1 MRGRWLMLLSSLAA
15 IAIAATAGAH
25 EIKAKTLQID
35 HPWIRATPK
44 GSAVTAGYLT
54 VSNHGKA
61 ADRLIGASLQGA
73 GSAELHETTIENG
86 IARMRP
92 LRDGMELGA
101 GQTVSLEPSGRHIMF
116 FDLTTSFE
124 ADTYVDG
131 TLTFEKAGKVP
142 VEFFV
147 EAGTGKP
154 HHSAPAGPETAPTGN
169 HDHHQH

>member
-1 MRGRWLMLLSSLAA
+1 MRSSQNAA
-15 IAIAATAGAH
+15 
-25 EIKAKTLQID
+25 ID

-92 LRDGMELGA
+92 LRDGDRDRCGPDCFARAQRTPYHVLRSHDVIRGGHLRGRYLDVREGGQGA
-101 GQTVSLEPSGRHIMF
+101 GGVFCRGGDRQAASFGAGRSRNGTDREATSTISTESG
-116 FDLTTSFE
+116 LYLS
-124 ADTYVDG
+124 
-131 TLTFEKAGKVP
+131 VP
-142 VEFFV
+142 
-147 EAGTGKP
+147 
-154 HHSAPAGPETAPTGN
+154 
-169 HDHHQH
+169 